1 MELISLNEKIFFMQ
15 FRSKS
20 FASVLRFPLAKP
32 LASWLL
38 STPDE
43 YYQRLLIK
51 SKQHH
56 RRGVVVDF

>member
-1 MELISLNEKIFFMQ
+1 MHFG
-15 FRSKS
+15 SKS
-20 FASVLRFPLAKP
+20 FASASRFRLAKP

-51 SKQHH
+51 FTQHH